1 MLFPWVGLL
10 EQLRLADVF
19 VHYDD
24 VQFSK
29 GSFVNRV
36 QLKLPDNIRWMTVPL
51 DKVHLGQ
58 RINEVRPLAG
68 VDWKRQHFDLM
79 KRSFADAPYVKDALE
94 LVENVYSREYT
105 DIGMLARASMLELAR
120 YFGIDTNTRFLDV
133 TSMNVPGSSSERVLD
148 IVTALQG
155 NVYITG
161 HGAARYLNHALFE
174 DKGVEVRYMD
184 YQLKPYPQPYGEFTP
199 YVSGLDLVANCGRGG
214 IEFICSNTITWRKFV
229 K

>member
-1 MLFPWVGLL
+1 M
-10 EQLRLADVF
+10 EQLKLADVF

-36 QLKLPDNIRWMTVPL
+36 QLKLPDNIKWMTVPL
-51 DKVHLGQ
+51 AKVHLGQ
-58 RINEVRPLAG
+58 RINEVQPKG
-68 VDWKRQHFDLM
+68 GSDWKRQHFDLM
-79 KRSFADAPYVKDALE
+79 KRSFADAPYAEDALKI
-94 LVENVYSREYT
+94 VEKVYSQEYK
-105 DIGMLARASMLELAR
+105 DIGMLARASMIELTK
-120 YFGIDTNTRFLDV
+120 YFGIATDTRFVDII
-133 TSMNVPGSSSERVLD
+133 SMNIPGASSERVLD
-148 IVTALQG
+148 TVKALQG

-174 DKGVEVRYMD
+174 YEGVDVHYMD

-199 YVSGLDLVANCGRGG
+199 YVSSLDLVANCGRNGV
-214 IEFICSNTITWRKFV
+214 EFICSSTLPWRKFI